1 MKATDTYLKTKD
13 RVDLTAMIDV
23 VFLLLIYF
31 MVTTTIM
38 KQEADLGIKLP
49 TSVPAAPDT
58 PLPEEHLVDI
68 LSDGGILFNGAPL
81 GDPAGFQQP
90 ELVGLLTQI
99 RASSERAGFKTL
111 ILINPDEMTEQQA
124 IVNVMNACVE
134 AKVTSVTF
142 ASGE

>member
-81 GDPAGFQQP
+81 SEPAGFQLP
-90 ELVGLLTQI
+90 ELSRTADTNSCI
-99 RASSERAGFKTL
+99 FRAGGL
-111 ILINPDEMTEQQA
+111 
-124 IVNVMNACVE
+124 
-134 AKVTSVTF
+134 
-142 ASGE
+142 